1 MACHLTFPERE
12 ILYRLLK
19 AKRPKSEIAKL
30 MGRDRSTIYR
40 EIERNTGGRG
50 YRPKQAQRRAE
61 ERRLRC
67 RREPKLS
74 DPKLRSSVTRLLKKA
89 WSPDQIAGRLQREF
103 PRHPEKRVSH
113 QTIYAWIASEA
124 PELRSHLRR
133 GGKRRSSPE
142 KRGRLVGCV
151 SIEGRPKSV
160 DSRRRFGDW
169 EGDTVV
175 SPGRRSGLVTMVD
188 RKSGYARIRKTSSL
202 KAAPTRRA
210 ACRSLRDLS
219 ETLRR
224 TMTLDN
230 GKEFA
235 EHGQLAEDLE
245 LDIYF
250 AKPYASWQRGTNE
263 NTNGLLRQ
271 FFPKGTD
278 FARISHYAVARAEK
292 LLNERP
298 RKRLDYR
305 TPQEVLAKECAAIGT

>member
-1 MACHLTFPERE
+1 
-12 ILYRLLK
+12 LLK
-19 AKRPKSEIAKL
+19 VKKLKSEIARL

-50 YRPKQAQRRAE
+50 YRPKQAQRKAD

-67 RREPKLS
+67 RRESKMN
-74 DPKLRSSVTRLLKKA
+74 DPKLKSSVRRLLKKA
-89 WSPDQIAGRLQREF
+89 WSPDQIARWLRRKF
-103 PRHPEKRVSH
+103 PRDPEKHVSH
-113 QTIYAWIASEA
+113 QTIYTWIAQEA
-124 PELRSHLRR
+124 PELRAHLRR
-133 GGKRRSSPE
+133 DGKRRSGPE
-142 KRGRLVGCV
+142 KRGQLVGCV
-151 SIEGRPKSV
+151 SIEGRPKVV

-188 RKSGYARIRKTSSL
+188 RKSGYTRIRKTTSL
-202 KAAPTRRA
+202 KAATTRRA
-210 ACRSLRDLS
+210 ARRSLRDLPES
-219 ETLRR
+219 LRR

-235 EHGQLAEDLE
+235 EHEQLAEDLG

-263 NTNGLLRQ
+263 HTNGLLRQ

-278 FARISHYAVARAEK
+278 FARISHRQVARAEK

-298 RKRLDYR
+298 RKRLGYR
-305 TPQEVLAKECAAIGT
+305 TPQEVLAKKLRCN

>member
-1 MACHLTFPERE
+1 MASHFTFCERE

-19 AKRPKSEIAKL
+19 VKKLKSEIARL

-50 YRPKQAQRRAE
+50 YRPKQAQRKAD

-67 RREPKLS
+67 RRESKMN
-74 DPKLRSSVTRLLKKA
+74 DPKLKSSVRRLLKKA
-89 WSPDQIAGRLQREF
+89 WSPDQIARWLRRKF
-103 PRHPEKRVSH
+103 PRDPEKHVSH
-113 QTIYAWIASEA
+113 QTIYTWIAQEA
-124 PELRSHLRR
+124 PELRAHLRR
-133 GGKRRSSPE
+133 DGKRRSGPE
-142 KRGRLVGCV
+142 KRGQLVGCV
-151 SIEGRPKSV
+151 SIEGRPKVV

-188 RKSGYARIRKTSSL
+188 RKSGYTRIRKTTSL
-202 KAAPTRRA
+202 KAATTRRA
-210 ACRSLRDLS
+210 ARRSLRDLPES
-219 ETLRR
+219 LRR

-235 EHGQLAEDLE
+235 EHEQLAEDLC

-263 NTNGLLRQ
+263 HTNGLLRQ

-278 FARISHYAVARAEK
+278 FARISHRQVARAEK

-298 RKRLDYR
+298 RKRLGYR
-305 TPQEVLAKECAAIGT
+305 TPQEVLAKKLRCN

>member
-1 MACHLTFPERE
+1 MANHLTFPERE

-19 AKRPKSEIAKL
+19 ARKPKSEIATL

-40 EIERNTGGRG
+40 EIKRNTGGRG
-50 YRPKQAQRRAE
+50 YRPKQAQRKAD

-67 RREPKLS
+67 RREPKMN
-74 DPKLRSSVTRLLKKA
+74 DPKLRSLVTRRLKKA
-89 WSPDQIAGRLQREF
+89 WSPDQIAGWLRCEF
-103 PRHPEKRVSH
+103 PRSPEGRVSH
-113 QTIYAWIASEA
+113 QTIYTWIAQEA
-124 PELRSHLRR
+124 PDLRSYLRR
-133 GGKRRSSPE
+133 DGKRRSIPE
-142 KRGRLVGCV
+142 TRGQLVGCV
-151 SIEGRPKSV
+151 SIEGRPKV
-160 DSRRRFGDW
+160 VNSRRRFGDW

-175 SPGRRSGLVTMVD
+175 SPGRRSGLVTMVE
-188 RKSGYARIRKTSSL
+188 RKSGYTRIRKTRNL
-202 KAAPTRRA
+202 KSATTRQAAS
-210 ACRSLRDLS
+210 RSLRDLPQ
-219 ETLRR
+219 TLRR

-235 EHGQLAEDLE
+235 GHQRLAEDLG

-278 FARISHYAVARAEK
+278 FARISRHAVARAEK

-298 RKRLDYR
+298 RKRLGYR
-305 TPQEVLAKECAAIGT
+305 TPAEVLARKLRCI

>member
-1 MACHLTFPERE
+1 MASHFTFCERE

-19 AKRPKSEIAKL
+19 AKRSKTEIAKL

-40 EIERNTGGRG
+40 EIGRNTGGRG
-50 YRPKQAQRRAE
+50 YRPKQAQRKAD

-67 RREPKLS
+67 RREPKMG
-74 DPKLRSSVTRLLKKA
+74 DPKLKSSVKRLLKKA
-89 WSPDQIAGRLQREF
+89 WSPDQIAKWLRRKF
-103 PRHPEKRVSH
+103 PRNPEKHVSH
-113 QTIYAWIASEA
+113 QTIYTWIAQEA
-124 PELRSHLRR
+124 PELQAYLRR
-133 GGKRRSSPE
+133 GGKRRSGPE
-142 KRGRLVGCV
+142 KRGQLVGCV
-151 SIEGRPKSV
+151 SIKGRPKAV

-188 RKSGYARIRKTSSL
+188 RKSGYIRIRKTTSL
-202 KAAPTRRA
+202 KAATTRRA
-210 ACRSLRDLS
+210 ARRSLCDLPES
-219 ETLRR
+219 LRR

-235 EHGQLAEDLE
+235 EHEQLAEDLG

-263 NTNGLLRQ
+263 HTNGLLRQ

-278 FARISHYAVARAEK
+278 FARISHRQVARAEK

-298 RKRLDYR
+298 RKRLGYR
-305 TPQEVLAKECAAIGT
+305 TPQEVLAKKLRCN

>member
-1 MACHLTFPERE
+1 MASHFTFCERE

-19 AKRPKSEIAKL
+19 AKKAKSEIAKL
-30 MGRDRSTIYR
+30 MGRDRSTVYR

-50 YRPKQAQRRAE
+50 YRPKQAQRKAD

-67 RREPKLS
+67 RREPKMS
-74 DPKLRSSVTRLLKKA
+74 DPKLKSSVRRLLKKA
-89 WSPDQIAGRLQREF
+89 WSPDQIARWLQREF
-103 PRHPEKRVSH
+103 PRNPEKHVSH
-113 QTIYAWIASEA
+113 QTIYTWIAQEA
-124 PELRSHLRR
+124 PELRAHLRR
-133 GGKRRSSPE
+133 GGKRRSGPE
-142 KRGRLVGCV
+142 KRGQLVGCV
-151 SIEGRPKSV
+151 SIKGRPKAV

-188 RKSGYARIRKTSSL
+188 RKSGYTRIRKTASL
-202 KAAPTRRA
+202 KAATTRRA
-210 ACRSLRDLS
+210 ARRSLRDLPES
-219 ETLRR
+219 LRR

-235 EHGQLAEDLE
+235 EHEQLAEDLG

-263 NTNGLLRQ
+263 HTNGLLRQ

-278 FARISHYAVARAEK
+278 FARISHRQVARAEK

-298 RKRLDYR
+298 RKRLGYR
-305 TPQEVLAKECAAIGT
+305 TPQEVLAKTLRCN

>member
-1 MACHLTFPERE
+1 MANHLTFPERE

-19 AKRPKSEIAKL
+19 ARKPKSEIATL

-40 EIERNTGGRG
+40 EIKRNTGGRG
-50 YRPKQAQRRAE
+50 YRPKQAQRKAD

-67 RREPKLS
+67 RREPKMN
-74 DPKLRSSVTRLLKKA
+74 DPKLRSLVTRRLKKA
-89 WSPDQIAGRLQREF
+89 WSPDQIAGWLRCEF
-103 PRHPEKRVSH
+103 PRSPEGRVSH
-113 QTIYAWIASEA
+113 QTIYTWIAQEA
-124 PELRSHLRR
+124 PDLRSYLRR
-133 GGKRRSSPE
+133 DGKRRSIPE
-142 KRGRLVGCV
+142 TRGQLVGCV
-151 SIEGRPKSV
+151 SIEGRPKV
-160 DSRRRFGDW
+160 VNSRRRFGDW

-175 SPGRRSGLVTMVD
+175 SPGRRSGLVTMVE
-188 RKSGYARIRKTSSL
+188 RKSGYTRIRKTRNL
-202 KAAPTRRA
+202 KSATTRQAAS
-210 ACRSLRDLS
+210 RSLRDLPQ
-219 ETLRR
+219 TLRR

-235 EHGQLAEDLE
+235 GHQRLAEDLG

-278 FARISHYAVARAEK
+278 FARISRHAVARAEK

-298 RKRLDYR
+298 RKRLGYR
-305 TPQEVLAKECAAIGT
+305 TPAEVLARKLRCM

>member
-1 MACHLTFPERE
+1 MASHFTFCERE

-19 AKRPKSEIAKL
+19 AKKSKSEIAKL

-40 EIERNTGGRG
+40 EIGRNTGGRG
-50 YRPKQAQRRAE
+50 YRPKQAQRKAG

-67 RREPKLS
+67 RREPRMS
-74 DPKLRSSVTRLLKKA
+74 DPKLKSSVRRLLKKA
-89 WSPDQIAGRLQREF
+89 WSPDQIAKWLRRKF
-103 PRHPEKRVSH
+103 PRNPEKCVSH
-113 QTIYAWIASEA
+113 QTIYTWIAQEA
-124 PELRSHLRR
+124 PELRAHLRR
-133 GGKRRSSPE
+133 GGKRRSGPE
-142 KRGRLVGCV
+142 KRGQLVGCV
-151 SIEGRPKSV
+151 SIKGRPKTV

-188 RKSGYARIRKTSSL
+188 RKSGYIRIRKTTSL
-202 KAAPTRRA
+202 KAATTRRA
-210 ACRSLRDLS
+210 ACRSLCDLPES
-219 ETLRR
+219 LRR

-235 EHGQLAEDLE
+235 EHEQLAEDLG

-263 NTNGLLRQ
+263 HTNGLLRQ

-278 FARISHYAVARAEK
+278 FARISHRQVARAEK

-298 RKRLDYR
+298 RKRLGYR
-305 TPQEVLAKECAAIGT
+305 TPQEVLAKKLRCN

>member
-1 MACHLTFPERE
+1 MASHFTFCERE

-19 AKRPKSEIAKL
+19 AKKSKSEIAKL

-40 EIERNTGGRG
+40 EIGRNTGGRG
-50 YRPKQAQRRAE
+50 YRPKQAQHKAA

-67 RREPKLS
+67 RREPKMS
-74 DPKLRSSVTRLLKKA
+74 DPKLKSSVRRLLKKA
-89 WSPDQIAGRLQREF
+89 WSPDQIAKWLRRKF
-103 PRHPEKRVSH
+103 PRNPEKHVSH
-113 QTIYAWIASEA
+113 QTIYVWIAQEA
-124 PELRSHLRR
+124 PELRRHLRR
-133 GGKRRSSPE
+133 GGKRRSGPE
-142 KRGRLVGCV
+142 KRGQLVGCV
-151 SIEGRPKSV
+151 SIKGRPKTV

-188 RKSGYARIRKTSSL
+188 RKSGYTRIRKTTSL
-202 KAAPTRRA
+202 KAATTRRA
-210 ACRSLRDLS
+210 AHRSLCDLPES
-219 ETLRR
+219 LRR

-235 EHGQLAEDLE
+235 QHEQLAEDLG

-263 NTNGLLRQ
+263 HTNGLLRQ

-278 FARISHYAVARAEK
+278 FARISHRQVARAEK

-298 RKRLDYR
+298 RKRLGYR
-305 TPQEVLAKECAAIGT
+305 TPQEVLAKKLRRN

>member
-1 MACHLTFPERE
+1 
-12 ILYRLLK
+12 LLK
-19 AKRPKSEIAKL
+19 AKKSKSEIAKL

-40 EIERNTGGRG
+40 EVERNTGGRG
-50 YRPKQAQRRAE
+50 YRPKQAQRRAG

-67 RREPKLS
+67 RREPKMD
-74 DPKLRSSVTRLLKKA
+74 DPRLRSSVIRLLKKA
-89 WSPDQIAGRLQREF
+89 WSPDQIAGWLRREF
-103 PRHPEKRVSH
+103 PRKPEKRVSH
-113 QTIYAWIASEA
+113 QTIYTWIAREA
-124 PELRSHLRR
+124 PALRSHLRR
-133 GGKRRSSPE
+133 GGKRRSGPE
-142 KRGRLVGCV
+142 KRGQLAGCV
-151 SIEGRPKSV
+151 SIAGRPKVV

-188 RKSGYARIRKTSSL
+188 RKSGYTRIRKTASL
-202 KAAPTRRA
+202 KSAVTRRA
-210 ACRSLRDLS
+210 ARRSLRDLP

-235 EHGQLAEDLE
+235 EHQQLAEDLE

-263 NTNGLLRQ
+263 HTNGLLRQ

-278 FARISHYAVARAEK
+278 FARISRHAVARAEK

-305 TPQEVLAKECAAIGT
+305 TPKEVLAKKLRCI

>member
-1 MACHLTFPERE
+1 MASHFTFCERD

-19 AKRPKSEIAKL
+19 AKKPKAEIARL

-50 YRPKQAQRRAE
+50 YRPKQAQRKAD

-67 RREPKLS
+67 RREPKMN
-74 DPKLRSSVTRLLKKA
+74 DPKLKSSVRRLLKKA
-89 WSPDQIAGRLQREF
+89 WSPDQIAKWLRREF
-103 PRHPEKRVSH
+103 PRNPEKCVSH
-113 QTIYAWIASEA
+113 QTIYTWIVQEA
-124 PELRSHLRR
+124 PELRAYLRR
-133 GGKRRSSPE
+133 GGTRRSGPE
-142 KRGRLVGCV
+142 KRGQLVGCV
-151 SIEGRPKSV
+151 SIEGRPKVV

-188 RKSGYARIRKTSSL
+188 RKSGYTRIRKTTSL
-202 KAAPTRRA
+202 KAATTRRA
-210 ACRSLRDLS
+210 ARRSLRDLPES
-219 ETLRR
+219 LRR
-224 TMTLDN
+224 SMTLDN

-235 EHGQLAEDLE
+235 EHEQLAEDLG

-250 AKPYASWQRGTNE
+250 AKPYASWQGGTNE
-263 NTNGLLRQ
+263 HTNGLLRQ

-278 FARISHYAVARAEK
+278 FARISHRQVARAEK

-298 RKRLDYR
+298 RKRLGYR
-305 TPQEVLAKECAAIGT
+305 TPQEVLAKKLRCN

>member
-1 MACHLTFPERE
+1 MASHFTFRERE

-19 AKRPKSEIAKL
+19 AKKPKSEIAKL
-30 MGRDRSTIYR
+30 MGRDRSTIHR
-40 EIERNTGGRG
+40 EIKRNTGGRG
-50 YRPKQAQRRAE
+50 YRPKQAQRKAD

-67 RREPKLS
+67 RREPKMNDSRL
-74 DPKLRSSVTRLLKKA
+74 KSSVRRLLKKA
-89 WSPDQIAGRLQREF
+89 WSPDQIAKWLRREF
-103 PRHPEKRVSH
+103 PRNPERHVSH
-113 QTIYAWIASEA
+113 QTIYTWIAQEA
-124 PELRSHLRR
+124 AELRAHLRR
-133 GGKRRSSPE
+133 GGTRRSGPE
-142 KRGRLVGCV
+142 KRGHLVGCV
-151 SIEGRPKSV
+151 SIEGRPKAV

-188 RKSGYARIRKTSSL
+188 RKSGYIRIRKTANL
-202 KAAPTRRA
+202 KSATTRRA
-210 ACRSLRDLS
+210 VHRSLRDLP
-219 ETLRR
+219 ELLRR

-235 EHGQLAEDLE
+235 EHEQLAEDLG

-263 NTNGLLRQ
+263 HTNGLLRQ

-278 FARISHYAVARAEK
+278 FARISHHQVARAEK

-298 RKRLDYR
+298 RKRLGYR
-305 TPQEVLAKECAAIGT
+305 TPQEVLAKELRCN

>member
-1 MACHLTFPERE
+1 MASHFTCCERE

-19 AKRPKSEIAKL
+19 AKKSMSEIGEL
-30 MGRDRSTIYR
+30 MGRERSTIYR
-40 EIERNTGGRG
+40 EIKRNTGGRG
-50 YRPKQAQRRAE
+50 YRPKQAQHKAD

-67 RREPKLS
+67 RREPKMNN
-74 DPKLRSSVTRLLKKA
+74 PKLKSSVRRLLKKA
-89 WSPDQIAGRLQREF
+89 WSPDQIAKWLRRKF
-103 PRHPEKRVSH
+103 PHNPEKHVSH
-113 QTIYAWIASEA
+113 QTIYTWIAQEA
-124 PELRSHLRR
+124 PELRVHLRR
-133 GGKRRSSPE
+133 GGKRRNGPE
-142 KRGRLVGCV
+142 KRGQLVGCV
-151 SIEGRPKSV
+151 SIEGRPKAV

-188 RKSGYARIRKTSSL
+188 RKSGYTRIRKTASL
-202 KAAPTRRA
+202 KAATTRQA
-210 ACRSLRDLS
+210 AHRSLRDLPES
-219 ETLRR
+219 LRR

-235 EHGQLAEDLE
+235 EHEQLAEDLG

-263 NTNGLLRQ
+263 HTNGLLRQ

-278 FARISHYAVARAEK
+278 FARISHHQVARAEK

-298 RKRLDYR
+298 RKRLGYQ
-305 TPQEVLAKECAAIGT
+305 TPQEIFAKKMRCN

>member
-1 MACHLTFPERE
+1 
-12 ILYRLLK
+12 
-19 AKRPKSEIAKL
+19 

-40 EIERNTGGRG
+40 EIRRNTGGRG
-50 YRPKQAQRRAE
+50 YRPKQAQRKAG

-67 RREPKLS
+67 RREPKMS
-74 DPKLRSSVTRLLKKA
+74 HGKLRSLVTRLLKKA
-89 WSPDQIAGRLQREF
+89 WSPDQIGKWLRREH
-103 PRHPEKRVSH
+103 PRNPEMHVSH
-113 QTIYAWIASEA
+113 QTIYTWIALEA
-124 PELRSHLRR
+124 SELRTHLRR
-133 GGKRRSSPE
+133 HGKRRSGPE
-142 KRGRLVGCV
+142 TRGQLVGCT
-151 SIEGRPKSV
+151 SIEGRPKVV

-188 RKSGYARIRKTSSL
+188 RKSGYIRIHKTANL
-202 KAAPTRRA
+202 KSPTTRRA
-210 ACRSLRDLS
+210 AYQSLRDLPGA
-219 ETLRR
+219 LRR

-235 EHGQLAEDLE
+235 EHEQLAEDLE

-263 NTNGLLRQ
+263 HTNGLLRQ

-278 FARISHYAVARAEK
+278 FARISRREVARAEK

-298 RKRLDYR
+298 RRRLGYR
-305 TPQEVLAKECAAIGT
+305 TPQEILANKMRCN

>member
-1 MACHLTFPERE
+1 MASHFTFPERE

-19 AKRPKSEIAKL
+19 AKKPKAEITRL

-40 EIERNTGGRG
+40 EIKRNTGGRG
-50 YRPKQAQRRAE
+50 YRPKQAQRKAE

-67 RREPKLS
+67 RREPKMN
-74 DPKLRSSVTRLLKKA
+74 DPRLKSSVTRLLKKA
-89 WSPDQIAGRLQREF
+89 WSPDQIAGRLRREF
-103 PRHPEKRVSH
+103 PRNSEKRVSH
-113 QTIYAWIASEA
+113 QTIYAWIVREA

-133 GGKRRSSPE
+133 GGKRRSGPE
-142 KRGRLVGCV
+142 KRGQLAGCV
-151 SIEGRPKSV
+151 SIEGRPKVV
-160 DSRRRFGDW
+160 DSRGRFGDW

-188 RKSGYARIRKTSSL
+188 RKSGYTRIRKTASL
-202 KAAPTRRA
+202 KSATTRQAAH
-210 ACRSLRDLS
+210 RSLHDLP

-235 EHGQLAEDLE
+235 EHQQLAEQLG

-263 NTNGLLRQ
+263 HTNGLLRQ

-278 FARISHYAVARAEK
+278 FARISHHAVARAEK

-305 TPQEVLAKECAAIGT
+305 TPQEVLATKLRCN